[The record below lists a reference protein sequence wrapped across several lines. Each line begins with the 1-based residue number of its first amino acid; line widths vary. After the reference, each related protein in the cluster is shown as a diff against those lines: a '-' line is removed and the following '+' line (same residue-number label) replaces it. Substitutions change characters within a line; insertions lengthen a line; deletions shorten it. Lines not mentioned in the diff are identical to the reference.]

1 MLEQQPITDTNR
13 AISVTQKLFNQKF
26 NQRFFNSYG
35 FENTFAFIVT
45 KETAKKYNLRS
56 ISGLKK
62 VKDQVKVGTDT
73 TWIKRGG
80 DGYVPFKAHYGFGFN
95 DLKPMQISLVY
106 DALKNNKLDVA
117 LGYTTDGKISAYDL
131 VVLKDDKHFS
141 PYDASAVAPN
151 ELLQKRLQIKALIN
165 KLDHKI
171 NTEQMQKLNY
181 EADGKDKAPAMIAKE
196 FLEKNNYFDS
206 DN

>member
-1 MLEQQPITDTNR
+1 
-13 AISVTQKLFNQKF
+13 
-26 NQRFFNSYG
+26 
-35 FENTFAFIVT
+35 
-45 KETAKKYNLRS
+45 
-56 ISGLKK
+56 
-62 VKDQVKVGTDT
+62 
-73 TWIKRGG
+73 
-80 DGYVPFKAHYGFGFN
+80 
-95 DLKPMQISLVY
+95 MQISLVY

-131 VVLKDDKHFS
+131 VVLKDDKHFFS
-141 PYDASAVAPN
+141 IWCKCSSTKWIIT
-151 ELLQKRLQIKALIN
+151 KRLQIKALIN